1 MSPTILTRRRFLK
14 QTGGLATSSAFATA
28 LAMHKWAAAAPLT
41 DYKALV
47 CVFLY
52 GGNDGMGS
60 VVPRSGAA
68 HASYAAARGPIALPI
83 ASLLPINPITPQS
96 AELGFPAAMAEMQT
110 LFQQQKLAV
119 LSNVGPLVVPTTRAQ
134 FLAQSV
140 PVPPN
145 LFAHD
150 EQQEQWQSLQS
161 YSPNAQLTGWGG
173 RSADLLRT
181 LNGGSQVS
189 LSISIAGANIL
200 QLGRNVVQYQ
210 MSPSPR
216 GTFPL
221 DGYQASG
228 GDQVATA
235 LRAIFSQAR
244 GNVLDAAWNKK
255 MSDAIATEQALA
267 GALATLPTLTTAFPD
282 TYFASQL
289 KMVARMIGVS
299 NLLGIKRQV
308 FFTSLGGFDTHG
320 NQNVDHPVLLRNL
333 SKSLDAFYK
342 ATVELGAAS
351 QVTTFTSSDFG
362 RTLANNEQGTDHA
375 WGSNHFIMGGAVKGG
390 DCYGTYPTVQLG
402 GPDDSG
408 DQGRWIPTTAV
419 DQYAATLAKWFG
431 VSATDIPLVVP
442 NIGRFPTRDLG
453 FLSA

>member
-14 QTGGLATSSAFATA
+14 QAGGLAGSSALATA
-28 LAMHKWAAAAPLT
+28 LGMHKWAAAAPLD

-52 GGNDGMGS
+52 GGNDGMGT
-60 VVPRSGAA
+60 VVPRSGTAYA
-68 HASYAAARGPIALPI
+68 NYAAARGPIKLAA
-83 ASLLPINPITPQS
+83 ASLLPINPTTPQS

-110 LFQQQKLAV
+110 LFQQQRLAV
-119 LSNVGPLVVPTTRAQ
+119 LSNAGPLVAPTTRAQ
-134 FLAQSV
+134 FLAESV
-140 PVPPN
+140 PLPPN

-173 RSADLLRT
+173 RSADLLRS
-181 LNGGSQVS
+181 LNGSSQVS

-200 QLGRNVVQYQ
+200 QIGRNVVQYQ
-210 MSPSPR
+210 MSPG
-216 GTFPL
+216 GTIGL
-221 DGYQASG
+221 DGYQAVG
-228 GDQVATA
+228 GDQIATA
-235 LRAIFSQAR
+235 LRAIFSQTR
-244 GNVLDAAWNKK
+244 GNMLDAAWNKK
-255 MSDAIATEQALA
+255 IGDAIATEQALA
-267 GALATLPTLTTAFPD
+267 GALAAAPALTTAFHD
-282 TYFASQL
+282 TYFAQQL
-289 KMVARMIGVS
+289 KMTARLIGIS
-299 NLLGIKRQV
+299 NQLGIRRQV
-308 FFTSLGGFDTHG
+308 FFVALGGFDTHG
-320 NQNVDHPVLLRNL
+320 EQNTDHPLLLRNL
-333 SKSLDAFYK
+333 SRSLDAFYK
-342 ATVELGAAS
+342 ATVEVGAAS
-351 QVTTFTSSDFG
+351 KVTTFTSSDFG

-442 NIGRFPTRDLG
+442 NIGRFASRDLG
-453 FLSA
+453 FML

>member
-14 QTGGLATSSAFATA
+14 QVGGFAGSSAFATA
-28 LAMHKWAAAAPLT
+28 LGMHKWAAAAPLA

-52 GGNDGMGS
+52 GGNDSMGT
-60 VVPRSGAA
+60 VVPRSGDAYTK
-68 HASYAAARGPIALPI
+68 YAAARGPIKLA
-83 ASLLPINPITPQS
+83 AGTLLPINPTTPQS

-110 LFQQQKLAV
+110 LFQQRRLAV
-119 LSNVGPLVVPTTRAQ
+119 LSNVGPLVAPTTRAQ
-134 FLAQSV
+134 FLAESV
-140 PVPPN
+140 PLPPN

-173 RSADLLRT
+173 RSADLLRS
-181 LNGGSQVS
+181 LNGSSQVS
-189 LSISIAGANIL
+189 LSISIAGSNVL
-200 QLGRNVVQYQ
+200 QIGRNVVQYQ
-210 MSPSPR
+210 MQPG
-216 GTFPL
+216 GTIGL

-228 GDQVATA
+228 GDQIATA
-235 LRAIFSQAR
+235 LRAIFAQSR
-244 GNVLDAAWNKK
+244 SNMMDAAWNTK
-255 MSDAIATEQALA
+255 MTSAIATEQALA
-267 GALATLPTLTTAFPD
+267 GALSAAPALTTVFPD
-282 TYFASQL
+282 TYFAQQL
-289 KMVARMIGVS
+289 KMTARLIAIS
-299 NLLGIKRQV
+299 NQLGIRRQV
-308 FFTSLGGFDTHG
+308 FFVALGGFDTHG
-320 NQNVDHPVLLRNL
+320 DQNIDHPVLLRNL
-333 SKSLDAFYK
+333 SKSMDAFYK
-342 ATVELGAAS
+342 ATAEVGAAS

-375 WGSNHFIMGGAVKGG
+375 WGSHQFIMGGAVKGG
-390 DCYGTYPTVQLG
+390 DCYGTYPTIQLS

-442 NIGRFPTRDLG
+442 NIGRFASRDLG
-453 FLSA
+453 FML